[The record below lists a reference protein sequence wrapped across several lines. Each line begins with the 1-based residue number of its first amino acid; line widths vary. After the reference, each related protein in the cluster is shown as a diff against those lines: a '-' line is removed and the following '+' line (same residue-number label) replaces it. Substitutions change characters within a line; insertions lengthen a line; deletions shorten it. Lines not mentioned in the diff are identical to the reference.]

1 MSTHSTWHDT
11 HVYVFSSES
20 VPLYDDDDDDEASIC
35 KKEETKPQIP
45 YILVTLQIWRTVLTC
60 L

>member
-1 MSTHSTWHDT
+1 MT

-20 VPLYDDDDDDEASIC
+20 MLLYDDDDDDEKASIC

-45 YILVTLQIWRTVLTC
+45 HAMVTLHYK
-60 L
+60 